1 MSKAHQVGY
10 CEVRPLCKIGWA
22 WRLQQS
28 CPIGPVALNNK
39 NLIDDVLGDIADRN
53 VRKVGRLGRHCSP
66 P

>member
-28 CPIGPVALNNK
+28 CPIGPVAPNK
-39 NLIDDVLGDIADRN
+39 SFIDDVLGDIADRN
-53 VRKVGRLGRHCSP
+53 DRIVGRLGRHYSP